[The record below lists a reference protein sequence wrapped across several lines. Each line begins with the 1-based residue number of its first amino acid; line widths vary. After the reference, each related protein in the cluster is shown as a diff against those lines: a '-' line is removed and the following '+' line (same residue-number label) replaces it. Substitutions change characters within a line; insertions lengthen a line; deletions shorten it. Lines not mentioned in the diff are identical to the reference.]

1 MLVLFLDGVVIL
13 PYRGNL
19 RKEATVILY
28 VLVIK
33 EEKLYCYNSNQ
44 TLL

>member
-1 MLVLFLDGVVIL
+1 MLVLFLDGVVNL

-33 EEKLYCYNSNQ
+33 EETLNCYNSRQ